1 MNLSISK
8 ALIPL
13 SYAGIL
19 GGMTTLVGS
28 STNIIGA
35 EVAKDLG
42 VEGINF
48 FSVTIP
54 GLAIA
59 IPGILFVL
67 FVLPKLMPKRNKTS
81 SSLSND
87 ENKFIA
93 QIEIDSESD
102 LIGETSLSGIFDGLP
117 DMKVLLIQRG
127 EHSIS
132 AYQSTKI
139 KKDDI
144 IVVSAERKVI
154 ESALIKYGE
163 QLHPTLSDN
172 NESNFTENE
181 DNIYSGEQI
190 LAEVLIAPSSR
201 MAGRNLEE
209 SRFRKM
215 TNCIV
220 LGIKRN
226 SRIYREQ
233 ITDIILEDGDVLLI
247 QGSKNSIANL
257 KDYPD
262 ILLLDHTSSN
272 LPRKNMHGVL

>member
-1 MNLSISK
+1 MCIRDRYLSANKQGHFNSSTPLTLAETASVFGEMLTFKSLLKNELIDGFRRFDFFTLKAEQYFPYIISEKMNLSISK

-35 EVAKDLG
+35 EVAKELG

-59 IPGILFVL
+59 IPGIIFVI

-81 SSLSND
+81 TSLSSD
-87 ENKFIA
+87 QNKFIA
-93 QIEIDSESD
+93 QIEIDAESD
-102 LIGETSLSGIFDGLP
+102 LIGQQSISGTFEALP
-117 DMKVLLIQRG
+117 EMQILLIQRG

-139 KKDDI
+139 QKDDI

-154 ESALIKYGE
+154 ESALIKYG
-163 QLHPTLSDN
+163 S
-172 NESNFTENE
+172 
-181 DNIYSGEQI
+181 
-190 LAEVLIAPSSR
+190 
-201 MAGRNLEE
+201 
-209 SRFRKM
+209 
-215 TNCIV
+215 
-220 LGIKRN
+220 
-226 SRIYREQ
+226 
-233 ITDIILEDGDVLLI
+233 
-247 QGSKNSIANL
+247 
-257 KDYPD
+257 
-262 ILLLDHTSSN
+262 TSSHPQPV
-272 LPRKNMHGVL
+272 LPNCLQTS